1 MGNDQINCSATM
13 IGVVGFQLNL
23 EESRTIQQTVVSMNP
38 EINRKLRM
46 GLIGGGGAAFIGKV
60 HAISATLDNRARL
73 CAGVLSSDPQK
84 SKESAPTFGIRD
96 DRAYAN
102 IAELLA
108 GESKLDEKE
117 RIDFV
122 SIATPNHTH
131 AEIAQAALKAGFH
144 VICDKPMTNTVQD
157 ARELVKT
164 VEETGRIF
172 ALTHNYTGYPMVRQA
187 REIIEA
193 GQKGDIL
200 AIRSSYMQGWLTT
213 FDSTIASARGA
224 WKSEPSKAG
233 SGSLGDIGTHAY
245 NLLRFVSG
253 LNVNKISATTESF
266 HPTRNLDDYG
276 LIQLRMENGALGLI
290 TYSQMSH
297 GRLNDL
303 TLEIDGTKGSLQWS
317 QEEPNRLIV
326 RRQGASTEIM
336 NRHPA
341 GEYMH
346 ELARLSTRIPGGHP
360 EGFYEAFANVY
371 RAAFDDI
378 AKNIADGFN
387 PGINTLYPNVYDGL
401 EGVRFIE
408 RVQSSSDAANAWLDF

>member
-1 MGNDQINCSATM
+1 
-13 IGVVGFQLNL
+13 
-23 EESRTIQQTVVSMNP
+23 MNP
-38 EINRKLRM
+38 EINRQLRM
-46 GLIGGGGAAFIGKV
+46 GLIGGGGAGFIGKV

-73 CAGVLSSDPQK
+73 CAGALSSTPQK
-84 SKESAPTFGIRD
+84 SKESAPAFGICN
-96 DRAYAN
+96 DRAYGTFE
-102 IAELLA
+102 ELLE
-108 GESKLDEKE
+108 GESKLDEKD

-144 VICDKPMTNTVQD
+144 VVCDKPMTNTVED
-157 ARELVKT
+157 ARKLVQT
-164 VEETGRIF
+164 VEDTGKIF

-193 GQKGDIL
+193 GQIGDIL
-200 AIRSSYMQGWLTT
+200 AIRSSYIQGWLTT
-213 FDSTIASARGA
+213 FDHTSPAIRGA
-224 WKSEPSKAG
+224 WKSDPTKAG

-245 NLLRFVSG
+245 NLIRFVTG

-266 HPTRNLDDYG
+266 HPTRDLDDYG
-276 LIQLRMENGALGLI
+276 LIQLKMENGSLGLI

-297 GRLNDL
+297 GRLNDF
-303 TLEIDGTKGSLQWS
+303 TLEVDGTKGSLSWS
-317 QEEPNRLIV
+317 QEDPNCLTV

-336 NRHPA
+336 HRHPA

-346 ELARLSTRIPGGHP
+346 ELARRSTRIPGGHP

-378 AKNIADGFN
+378 ARNLAEGFH

-408 RVQSSSDAANAWLDF
+408 RVQTSSAAASPWLDF